1 MEEAAK
7 NDQKE
12 HPGLCIKQANKDS
25 GDMEEMENLSCGIWH
40 EKKWLIPRGIRR
52 WGVPEMGVTASKK
65 NLICSPLLV

>member
-25 GDMEEMENLSCGIWH
+25 GDMEEMEKLSCGI
-40 EKKWLIPRGIRR
+40 
-52 WGVPEMGVTASKK
+52 
-65 NLICSPLLV
+65 